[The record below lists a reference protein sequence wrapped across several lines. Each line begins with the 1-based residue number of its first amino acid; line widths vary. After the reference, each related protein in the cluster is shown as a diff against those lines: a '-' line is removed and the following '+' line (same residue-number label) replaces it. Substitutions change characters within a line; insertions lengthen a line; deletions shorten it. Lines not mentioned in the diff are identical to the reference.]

1 VTPEDDEATRLRVFE
16 LKRFAFS
23 VALIVSLLG
32 CAALPWTAGGGPRGP
47 ALLRALLTVFAALAA
62 VGLTGLVVMTAR
74 CPRCRGPFVTR
85 RTFFPKRCH
94 SCGFDVP

>member
-1 VTPEDDEATRLRVFE
+1 MRVFE

-23 VALIVSLLG
+23 VALIGSVAG
-32 CAALPWTAGGGPRGP
+32 CVALPWTAGGAAPGP
-47 ALLRALLTVFAALAA
+47 ALLRALLTVFAAMAG

-74 CPRCRGPFVTR
+74 CPRCRGAFVTR

-94 SCGFDVP
+94 SCGFAVP